1 MNNCRHQLRTKSQRK
16 PGPALEEKNVQPPHL
31 GLPWQEILKTS
42 FLVFKKKR
50 WEKHSLLTTFVFI
63 RSCNYDARTSRMGR
77 AGGVPAMSTMRMG
90 RLAVAMVW
98 RVGSM
103 ARAREGVARK
113 LGLLVGVGLAGD
125 AR

>member
-77 AGGVPAMSTMRMG
+77 AGGVPAMSTIRLG
-90 RLAVAMVW
+90 RLT
-98 RVGSM
+98 VGRFCPVRSM
-103 ARAREGVARK
+103 PRARRAGARESRSP
-113 LGLLVGVGLAGD
+113 AG
-125 AR
+125 R